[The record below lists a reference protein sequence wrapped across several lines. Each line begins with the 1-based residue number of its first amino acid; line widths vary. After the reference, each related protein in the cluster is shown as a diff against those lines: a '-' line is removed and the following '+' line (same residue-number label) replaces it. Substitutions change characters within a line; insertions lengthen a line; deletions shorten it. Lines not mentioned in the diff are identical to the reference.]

1 MKELKVTI
9 TLNSRQ
15 KQIFIDEY
23 IRKELGETDE
33 IKDNEM
39 GIYLKAYLLKYIE
52 KINFKEKLEDIEKR
66 IKARKNKK
74 SLFYIRDLYTKEEWK
89 DMQNYKLL
97 LGRLFFR
104 KCLDLEYSNKI
115 GIKLPSEQ
123 DKDASGVQR
132 YYKKY

>member
-132 YYKKY
+132 YYIK